1 MASIQNSTQATAK
14 LRKTEVSEASQASAS
29 RGASTPGEP
38 SLGAPNTKK
47 LRKTEGCQTTTG
59 KRMMSLVH
67 SQGISLDHLRKIT
80 NQLADDG
87 NKISTHLLR
96 EIAHARFAA
105 AQRVLPLPMDE
116 GEHSWLVADPSLLV
130 PAMVRSSAALEEVFA
145 TALQRHPGTQQDPWH
160 LLITW
165 DEFTPGSVLKPNN
178 HRKSMV
184 VNMSFRE
191 LGRALNHD
199 CCWWTIAVVRSSI
212 IAKVKGGW
220 PRMLRDLLH
229 RVLLSP
235 TGLQT
240 VGLGLQLKGDF
251 ANIYCEVGCMLSD
264 GDGLRLA
271 LQWKG
276 PASIHPCFR
285 HWNVL
290 RKDSRRAEHNSM
302 YVEIAC
308 EASERFKAWTS
319 NELTEA
325 VDVTAEAHRQSI
337 GGPMTA
343 TRLKEVQKHLG
354 FRATPEGLLPDP
366 VLRRHIDWMK
376 VLRYD
381 WAHTFLG
388 DGVLGADMWQ
398 LIEAAEKHRLFRQQ
412 DVQGFLQEKWMLPVA
427 TRHKQRDLWRIFS
440 ESGRKVNESCHRVKA
455 GMSDLLGLYGLLRHF
470 VEVRVP
476 AYDGIAVQLRIF
488 QLGCA
493 SIDLLLQAKRHRIAL
508 RQAGAKLQTLLEEH
522 LHHPASTPPT
532 SPPSHPI
539 HPAHTPIDPRSRCI
553 SECRFWASL
562 MS

>member
-1 MASIQNSTQATAK
+1 
-14 LRKTEVSEASQASAS
+14 
-29 RGASTPGEP
+29 
-38 SLGAPNTKK
+38 
-47 LRKTEGCQTTTG
+47 
-59 KRMMSLVH
+59 MMSLVH

-80 NQLADDG
+80 NQLADDD
-87 NKISTHLLR
+87 NNITVKKLR
-96 EIAHARFAA
+96 EVAHARFAA
-105 AQRVLPLPMDE
+105 VQRVLPLPMDE

-130 PAMVRSSAALEEVFA
+130 PAMVRSFAALEEVFA

-220 PRMLRDLLH
+220 SRMLRDLLH

-343 TRLKEVQKHLG
+343 TRLKEVQKRLG

-412 DVQGFLQEKWMLPVA
+412 DVQHFLQEKWMFPVA

-522 LHHPASTPPT
+522 LHHPSSTPPT